1 MARLARPW
9 DRGAFSKGVGDVFDR
24 FRGAFRFAA
33 RRCAPAKEVG
43 VNAPLFTVSFASS
56 DGVEGHAVI
65 DSLVNGTSS
74 GGVRIVPD
82 LKMDEVRF
90 LASEMTLK
98 YAFCG
103 LPRGGAKCG
112 VRMPAGFSREERLDL
127 LEDVGRRLSAV
138 IQAGIYYPGMD
149 MNCGPDELRA
159 IYRGAGIALGG
170 LTDTSLFTAV
180 FTAEAVT
187 ACARAEFAHAD
198 GPVTLAVEGFG
209 NVATH
214 LAGML
219 DPARFSIVAVST
231 VHGAVHDPSGF
242 DPQNLRTMRGAHGDD
257 LVSHLSGERLE
268 PKERL
273 LSLPVD
279 ILVPAAR
286 VGSINEDN
294 MHDISARCVVPA
306 ANAPCTAEALAA
318 LHARGIMVLPGFVCN
333 AGGVLGSSLFDRG
346 VPQMEVE
353 ALAAGPYREAVTTL
367 VLRSRELGVQPT
379 ELARRVALAHL
390 KTGPGGSDSRLVR
403 VARRL
408 ARRVRPVARFL
419 DRNVSAACAKHFQEL
434 AREIA
439 RLDPHRSAADGGVPA
454 PVAAG

>member
-1 MARLARPW
+1 M
-9 DRGAFSKGVGDVFDR
+9 
-24 FRGAFRFAA
+24 
-33 RRCAPAKEVG
+33 
-43 VNAPLFTVSFASS
+43 NAPLFTISFSS
-56 DGVEGHAVI
+56 SGGVEGHAVI

-82 LKMDEVRF
+82 LKLDEVRF

-112 VRMPAGFSREERLDL
+112 VRMPAGLPREERIAL
-127 LEDVGRRLSAV
+127 LEDVGQRLSAV

-159 IYRGAGIALGG
+159 IYRGAGITLGA
-170 LTDTSLFTAV
+170 LTDTSLFTAI

-187 ACARAEFAHAD
+187 ACARAEFAHGD

-219 DPARFSIVAVST
+219 DPARFRIVAVST
-231 VHGAVHDPSGF
+231 VRGAAHDPLGF
-242 DPQNLRTMRGAHGDD
+242 EHETLRAMRAKHGDD
-257 LVSHLSGERLE
+257 LVSHLPGERLE

-286 VGSINEDN
+286 VGSINAGN
-294 MHDISARCVVPA
+294 MHAVAARCIVPA
-306 ANAPCTAEALAA
+306 ANAPCTADALAA
-318 LHARGIMVLPGFVCN
+318 LHARGVAVLPGFVCN

-346 VPQMEVE
+346 VSQVEVE
-353 ALAAGPYREAVTTL
+353 ALAAGPYREAVTAL
-367 VLRSRELGVQPT
+367 VRRSRELGLQPT

-390 KTGPGGSDSRLVR
+390 RTGQGGSDSRLVR

-408 ARRVRPVARFL
+408 SRRVRPVARFL
-419 DRNVSAACAKHFQEL
+419 DRHVAAACARHFEGL

-439 RLDPHRSAADGGVPA
+439 RLDSPRRKVDDGVPA
-454 PVAAG
+454 PATVG